1 MKQVKVLGMGC
12 ANCKNTVQLI
22 QQVVDELGVEIQ
34 LEKVESLPEIMKY
47 KVMSTPAV
55 VIDDRVVHA
64 GGIRPERQCKAGF
77 KSVRNRCSGR
87 QFCLPFL

>member
-22 QQVVDELGVEIQ
+22 QQVVDELGVEFQ
-34 LEKVESLPEIMKY
+34 LDKVESLPEIMTY

-55 VIDDRVVHA
+55 VIDDKVVHA
-64 GGIRPERQCKAGF
+64 GGIPTRDAVQSWF
-77 KSVRNRCSGR
+77 
-87 QFCLPFL
+87 

>member
-1 MKQVKVLGMGC
+1 MKHVKVLGMGC

-22 QQVVDELGVEIQ
+22 QLVVNELGVSIQ

-55 VIDDRVVHA
+55 VIDDKIVHA
-64 GGIRPERQCKAGF
+64 GGMPTKEAVQSWF
-77 KSVRNRCSGR
+77 
-87 QFCLPFL
+87 

>member
-34 LEKVESLPEIMKY
+34 LDKVESLPEIMAY

-55 VIDDRVVHA
+55 VIDDGLSGGSA
-64 GGIRPERQCKAGF
+64 GQSART
-77 KSVRNRCSGR
+77 SVRRVAR
-87 QFCLPFL
+87 A

>member
-12 ANCKNTVQLI
+12 ANCKHTVQLI
-22 QQVVDELGVEIQ
+22 QHVVNELGVEIQ

-55 VIDDRVVHA
+55 VIDDKVVHA
-64 GGIRPERQCKAGF
+64 GGIPAKEAVQRWF
-77 KSVRNRCSGR
+77 
-87 QFCLPFL
+87 

>member
-12 ANCKNTVQLI
+12 ANCKHTVQLI
-22 QQVVDELGVEIQ
+22 QQVVNELGVEIQ

-55 VIDDRVVHA
+55 VIDDKVVHA
-64 GGIRPERQCKAGF
+64 GGSPTKEAVQRWF
-77 KSVRNRCSGR
+77 
-87 QFCLPFL
+87 

>member
-22 QQVVDELGVEIQ
+22 QQVVDELGISIQ

-55 VIDDRVVHA
+55 VIDDKVVHA
-64 GGIRPERQCKAGF
+64 GGIPSRGAVLSWFG
-77 KSVRNRCSGR
+77 
-87 QFCLPFL
+87 